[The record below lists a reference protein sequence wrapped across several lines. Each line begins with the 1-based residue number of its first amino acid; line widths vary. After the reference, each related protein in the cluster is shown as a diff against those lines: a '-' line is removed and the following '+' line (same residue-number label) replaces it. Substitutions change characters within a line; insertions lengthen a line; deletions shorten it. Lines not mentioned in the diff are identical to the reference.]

1 MIGGIVV
8 AGAIGVAAAV
18 GGMAWREARW
28 RRLAAV
34 ELAQEVDLGALSS
47 RDLRALASAGRFRRD
62 WLADRRERRA
72 FRRIAGRLARAK
84 VRQRESAEGERR
96 RLLQVEILT
105 LRTRLRRVSVPTT
118 VPGESRVPVDE
129 A

>member
-1 MIGGIVV
+1 MIGGIAV

-18 GGMAWREARW
+18 GAMAWKESRW
-28 RRLAAV
+28 RRLAAA

-84 VRQRESAEGERR
+84 VRQRESEGERR

-105 LRTRLRRVSVPTT
+105 LRTRLRRASLPPTG
-118 VPGESRVPVDE
+118 PGEGRLPADE
-129 A
+129 V